1 MKTSVFKDHLF
12 VLVFTGSENN
22 NNNNNNNNKIKK
34 NIKMFYIKIA
44 KYTHGRL

>member
-1 MKTSVFKDHLF
+1 MKTSVFKHHLF

-22 NNNNNNNNKIKK
+22 NNNNKVKK
-34 NIKMFYIKIA
+34 TNIKMFYIKIA